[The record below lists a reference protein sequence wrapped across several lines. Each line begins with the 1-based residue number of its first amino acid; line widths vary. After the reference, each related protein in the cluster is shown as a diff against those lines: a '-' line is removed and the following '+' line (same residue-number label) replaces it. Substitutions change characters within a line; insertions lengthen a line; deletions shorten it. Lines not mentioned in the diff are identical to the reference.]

1 MSHNI
6 NEFSTEEETPSES
19 YNSSANN
26 VLLYKNNQPN
36 IIIEKVLISIYN
48 QNINPDNSSK
58 EELDMGLCFDQ
69 VKKLCS
75 KYEEYHIVLLLLKGI
90 RSLIY
95 KYREIILKLPN
106 IEEIKGKENYF
117 EFPQRSISYNN
128 KFPKEQKIKNYFKS
142 DNRNAVHTSCPK
154 NSRYSPLLGL
164 FSELNNIKN
173 CLKKSA
179 PIIEKIF
186 EIPLSKFKKFSI
198 EECEKEDYFSIL
210 IKDKFIWSEICKNK
224 DPRLAKLIN
233 EIIEDNYPK
242 RKIMTEK
249 INLFY
254 NIYKSKINFEENLK
268 IAEIGSSVDEKYPE
282 EAEPIPELNN
292 LSSYLNRDENSSN
305 DNSSTILSNGLEEN
319 FNMKNFDKL
328 DIEDME
334 EDEKNEILNRSKDSD
349 NQSENTRHTNITNNI
364 INGINID
371 KNKILDMPNLFVKN
385 NKNNNKDKKSIDK
398 AFPFSN
404 IKDINSQNL
413 INLNDKRPKKYN
425 IFNDERLIRNNIN
438 KKNKKENN
446 GNKFANTNKN
456 FKIDKKEIPSDIDEL
471 VKYIT
476 NDDKKETQNKKKK
489 PKKKKAKK
497 KNKNEDEPKKEEAN
511 VDEEDEKTKKNE
523 ENDEIAEIK
532 KNLVENSINRF
543 KIHKIKFKYE
553 PKWIEELSK
562 YS

>member
-1 MSHNI
+1 MNGNI

-26 VLLYKNNQPN
+26 ILLYKNDQPN

-69 VKKLCS
+69 VTKLCS
-75 KYEEYHIVLLLLKGI
+75 KYDEYHIVLLLLKAI

-117 EFPQRSISYNN
+117 EYPPRSISYKN
-128 KFPKEQKIKNYFKS
+128 KYPKEPKIKEYFKTG
-142 DNRNAVHTSCPK
+142 NRIAVHSNSPK
-154 NSRYSPLLGL
+154 NNSRYSPLLGL

-198 EECEKEDYFSIL
+198 EECEKEDYYNIL
-210 IKDKFIWSEICKNK
+210 IKDKFIWGEICKNK
-224 DPRLAKLIN
+224 DPKLAKLIN
-233 EIIEDNYPK
+233 EIIEDNYPTK
-242 RKIMTEK
+242 KIMTEK

-282 EAEPIPELNN
+282 EAEPIPELTN

-305 DNSSTILSNGLEEN
+305 DNSSAILSNGFEEN
-319 FNMKNFDKL
+319 FNMKNFDKIN
-328 DIEDME
+328 IEEMD
-334 EDEKNEILNRSKDSD
+334 EDEKSEILNRSKDSD
-349 NQSENTRHTNITNNI
+349 NPSDAIRHSI
-364 INGINID
+364 
-371 KNKILDMPNLFVKN
+371 MPNLFVKN
-385 NKNNNKDKKSIDK
+385 NKNINKEKINIEK

-404 IKDINSQNL
+404 INDINSQNL
-413 INLNDKRPKKYN
+413 KKLKDKRQKKFN
-425 IFNDERLIRNNIN
+425 ICNEKNNIS

-456 FKIDKKEIPSDIDEL
+456 YKIDKKEIPSDIDEL

-476 NDDKKETQNKKKK
+476 NDDKKENQNKKKK
-489 PKKKKAKK
+489 AKKKKTKK

-511 VDEEDEKTKKNE
+511 GDAEDEKTKNE
-523 ENDEIAEIK
+523 ESDEIADIK

-543 KIHKIKFKYE
+543 KIHKIKFKYQ

>member
-1 MSHNI
+1 MNGNI

-19 YNSSANN
+19 INSSANN
-26 VLLYKNNQPN
+26 ILLYRNDQPN

-58 EELDMGLCFDQ
+58 EELDMGLCFEQ

-117 EFPQRSISYNN
+117 EYPLRSNSYKN
-128 KFPKEQKIKNYFKS
+128 KFPKEPKIKEYFKS
-142 DNRNAVHTSCPK
+142 GNRIAGHSPK

-179 PIIEKIF
+179 PIIEMIF

-198 EECEKEDYFSIL
+198 EECEKEDYYSIL
-210 IKDKFIWSEICKNK
+210 IKDRFIWSEICKNK

-233 EIIEDNYPK
+233 EIIEDNYPS

-254 NIYKSKINFEENLK
+254 NIYKLKRNFEENLK

-305 DNSSTILSNGLEEN
+305 DNSSTILSNGFEEN
-319 FNMKNFDKL
+319 FNIKNFDKL

-349 NQSENTRHTNITNNI
+349 NPSEVIRHPIISNNK

-371 KNKILDMPNLFVKN
+371 RNKLLDMPNLFVKN
-385 NKNNNKDKKSIDK
+385 NKNINKEKINIEK

-404 IKDINSQNL
+404 INDIKSQNL
-413 INLNDKRPKKYN
+413 INLKDKRSKKYN
-425 IFNDERLIRNNIN
+425 IFNDERLIKNN

-476 NDDKKETQNKKKK
+476 NDDKKEAQNKKKK
-489 PKKKKAKK
+489 TKKKKTKK
-497 KNKNEDEPKKEEAN
+497 KNKIEDEPKKEETN
-511 VDEEDEKTKKNE
+511 VDDEDEKTKKDE
-523 ENDEIAEIK
+523 ENDEIADIK

-543 KIHKIKFKYE
+543 KIHKIKFKYQ

>member
-1 MSHNI
+1 MNGNI

-19 YNSSANN
+19 INSSANN
-26 VLLYKNNQPN
+26 ILLYRNDQPN

-58 EELDMGLCFDQ
+58 EELDMGLCFEQ

-117 EFPQRSISYNN
+117 EYPPRSNSYKN
-128 KFPKEQKIKNYFKS
+128 KFPKEPKIKEYFIS
-142 DNRNAVHTSCPK
+142 GNRISGHSPK
-154 NSRYSPLLGL
+154 NSKYSPLLGL

-179 PIIEKIF
+179 PIIEMIF

-198 EECEKEDYFSIL
+198 EECEKEDYYSIL
-210 IKDKFIWSEICKNK
+210 IKDRFIWSEICKNK

-233 EIIEDNYPK
+233 EIIEDNYPS

-254 NIYKSKINFEENLK
+254 NIYKLKKNFEENLK

-305 DNSSTILSNGLEEN
+305 DNSSTILSNGFEEN
-319 FNMKNFDKL
+319 FNIKNFDKL

-349 NQSENTRHTNITNNI
+349 NPSEVIRHPIISNNK

-371 KNKILDMPNLFVKN
+371 RNKLLDMPNLFVKN
-385 NKNNNKDKKSIDK
+385 NKNINKDKINIEK

-404 IKDINSQNL
+404 INDIKSQNL
-413 INLNDKRPKKYN
+413 INLKDKRSKKYN
-425 IFNDERLIRNNIN
+425 IFNDERLIKNN

-476 NDDKKETQNKKKK
+476 NDDKKENQNKKKK
-489 PKKKKAKK
+489 TKKKKTKK
-497 KNKNEDEPKKEEAN
+497 KNKNEDEPKKEETN
-511 VDEEDEKTKKNE
+511 VDDEDEKTKKDE
-523 ENDEIAEIK
+523 ENDEIADIK

-543 KIHKIKFKYE
+543 KIHKIKFKYQS
-553 PKWIEELSK
+553 KWIEELSK

>member
-1 MSHNI
+1 MNGNI
-6 NEFSTEEETPSES
+6 NEFSIEEETPSES

-26 VLLYKNNQPN
+26 ILLYRNDQPN
-36 IIIEKVLISIYN
+36 VIIEKVLISIYN

-58 EELDMGLCFDQ
+58 EELDMGLCFEQ

-75 KYEEYHIVLLLLKGI
+75 KYEEYHIVLLLLKAI
-90 RSLIY
+90 RSLIH

-117 EFPQRSISYNN
+117 EIPPRSISY
-128 KFPKEQKIKNYFKS
+128 KSKYPKEPKIKEYFKS
-142 DNRNAVHTSCPK
+142 GNRNAIHRSCTK
-154 NSRYSPLLGL
+154 NNRFSPLLGL

-198 EECEKEDYFSIL
+198 EECEKEDYYNIL
-210 IKDKFIWSEICKNK
+210 IKDRFIWGEICKNK

-233 EIIEDNYPK
+233 EIIENNYPTK
-242 RKIMTEK
+242 KIMTEK

-254 NIYKSKINFEENLK
+254 NIYKSKINFEQNLK

-305 DNSSTILSNGLEEN
+305 NSSTILSNGFEEN
-319 FNMKNFDKL
+319 FNLKNFDKL

-349 NQSENTRHTNITNNI
+349 NPPEVIRHPIISNNK

-371 KNKILDMPNLFVKN
+371 RNKLLDMPNLFVKN
-385 NKNNNKDKKSIDK
+385 NKNINKEKINIEK

-404 IKDINSQNL
+404 INEINSHNL
-413 INLNDKRPKKYN
+413 KDKRSKKYN
-425 IFNDERLIRNNIN
+425 IFNDERLIKNN

-489 PKKKKAKK
+489 TKKKKTKK

-511 VDEEDEKTKKNE
+511 LDDEDEKTKKNE
-523 ENDEIAEIK
+523 DSDEIADIK

-543 KIHKIKFKYE
+543 KIHKIKFKYQ

-562 YS
+562 YP